1 MNLNREGKALYRDG
15 RFAEARAKYQRAKEL
30 DPDFF
35 APWLNLACTYARE
48 DRFAEATEQA
58 VALIRHAY
66 VPGAREVMEAADLGR
81 CRFALRNWPS

>member
-1 MNLNREGKALYRDG
+1 MRTAPGQPSGAPATAGSHESQPRRQALYRDG

-66 VPGAREVMEAADLGR
+66 VPGRAR
-81 CRFALRNWPS
+81 